1 MSRLFIWKKAEE
13 TDSIKRKEK
22 RGDKMGNLQEKRI
35 AITGSR
41 KMAEMS
47 MMVQKKGGT
56 AYERPLQET
65 IKCKPEDMQETLN
78 DIIANGTEWSIFTT
92 GVGTTALFE
101 AAASLGL
108 TEPFQRAMAASRIAT
123 RGYKTVQELKKYGLV
138 PEIVDGDGTNAGLL
152 GALEGVDLAGQR
164 VFLQLHGERVP
175 ALEQGFAQKGAEL
188 TCIMPY
194 ETTVPHPEIVT
205 RLVHE
210 VINGEL
216 DAVLLTATPQVRV
229 LFKEA
234 EKQGLAEEL
243 AQAFNEGAVA
253 GSIGRVTTGTLN
265 EYGVTRVI
273 APEHERMGAL
283 VVAVDE
289 FFKGD

>member
-1 MSRLFIWKKAEE
+1 
-13 TDSIKRKEK
+13 
-22 RGDKMGNLQEKRI
+22 MGNLHEKRI

-47 MMVQKKGGT
+47 MMVQKKGGM

-65 IKCKPEDMQETLN
+65 IKCKPEDMEE
-78 DIIANGTEWSIFTT
+78 IFEAVIASGTDWSVFTT
-92 GVGTTALFE
+92 GVGTAALFE

-108 TEPFQRAMAASRIAT
+108 SEPLQKAVAASRIAT
-123 RGYKTVQELKKYGLV
+123 RGYKTVQELKKHGLA
-138 PEIVDGDGTNAGLL
+138 PEIIDGDGTNAGLL
-152 GALEGVDLAGQR
+152 GALEEVDLAGQR

-175 ALEQGFAQKGAEL
+175 ALEQGFAEKGADL

-194 ETTVPHPEIVT
+194 ETTVPYPEVVT
-205 RLVHE
+205 KLVHE
-210 VINGEL
+210 IIDGEI
-216 DAVLLTATPQVRV
+216 DAVLFTATPQVRV

-234 EKQGLAEEL
+234 EKQGLAGQL
-243 AQAFNEGAVA
+243 TQAFNEKAVA
-253 GSIGRVTTGTLN
+253 GSIGRVTTGTLS
-265 EYGVTRVI
+265 EYGVTRVV